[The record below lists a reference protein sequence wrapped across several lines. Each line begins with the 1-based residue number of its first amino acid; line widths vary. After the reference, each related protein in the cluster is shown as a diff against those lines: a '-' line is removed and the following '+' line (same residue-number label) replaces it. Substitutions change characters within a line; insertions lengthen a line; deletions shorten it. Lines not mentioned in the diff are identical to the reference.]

1 MKMRGNSNRALMI
14 FSTKSGMLL
23 VIILL
28 FYALTVVLMT
38 CLIGVELTVTKLG
51 EKSLLVDN
59 TSPFSVVIVRALTK
73 RSFFLLGAR

>member
-1 MKMRGNSNRALMI
+1 MHGNTNRALMI
-14 FSTKSGMLL
+14 FSMKSGLPL
-23 VIILL
+23 VMILL
-28 FYALTVVLMT
+28 FLVLTIVLMT